1 MLWQPIPPGIALVTS
16 RAVAGLDW
24 HVRAS
29 CQPRWA
35 VGARSTSSWSGFC
48 AILSS
53 SVKTP
58 ANPPHPLPP
67 PPPPPFPLP
76 HSSTYFHYVCLI
88 RVVVPLPL
96 VTSLFFFFQFG
107 ARLFCIFWPQL
118 STCTQT
124 SSSGS
129 KVGNVVVVC
138 FLFYFIFWCASVCEA
153 LLKHQQRNSGIIISA
168 GFWTVRP
175 VYSLFPCFLLII
187 PL

>member
-58 ANPPHPLPP
+58 VDPPAPQPLPP
-67 PPPPPFPLP
+67 PPPLTSSSS
-76 HSSTYFHYVCLI
+76 SSTYYCNVCLI
-88 RVVVPLPL
+88 REVAPLPL
-96 VTSLFFFFQFG
+96 VSSLLILFIYLFFCCFSWSQSVLHGLASAVNVHPDFFRALGKQSSW
-107 ARLFCIFWPQL
+107 RTLQQSLQCCLF
-118 STCTQT
+118 
-124 SSSGS
+124 
-129 KVGNVVVVC
+129 VC
-138 FLFYFIFWCASVCEA
+138 LCVA
-153 LLKHQQRNSGIIISA
+153 LVKA
-168 GFWTVRP
+168 
-175 VYSLFPCFLLII
+175 VY
-187 PL
+187 